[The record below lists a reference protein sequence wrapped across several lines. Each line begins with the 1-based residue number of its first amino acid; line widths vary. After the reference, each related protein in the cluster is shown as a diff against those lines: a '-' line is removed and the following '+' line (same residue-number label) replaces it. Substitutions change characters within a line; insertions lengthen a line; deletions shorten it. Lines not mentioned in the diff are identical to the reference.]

1 MSGQFD
7 CVSIIKKPTIHEYGC
22 CISHCIQLPD
32 GTQKTLGVFLPTEQL
47 IVFETAVAERL
58 EIISGEC
65 LVQIG
70 EDAHYQRYVP
80 GQSFYVP
87 KNSRFKL
94 LCREVVDYV
103 CHFE

>member
-7 CVSIIKKPTIHEYGC
+7 FVSILKKPTIHFNGC
-22 CISHCIQLPD
+22 CISHRIQMPD
-32 GTQKTLGVFLPTEQL
+32 GSQKTLGVFLPTEQP

-70 EDAHYQRYVP
+70 EDEHYQRYVP

-87 KNSRFKL
+87 KHSRFKL
-94 LCREVVDYV
+94 LCQEIVDYV

>member
-7 CVSIIKKPTIHEYGC
+7 FVSILKKPRIHSNGC
-22 CISHCIQLPD
+22 CISHCIQMPD
-32 GTQKTLGVFLPTEQL
+32 GSQKTLGVFLPTEQP
-47 IVFETAVAERL
+47 IVFETTLAERL

-70 EDAHYQRYVP
+70 DDAYYQRYVP

-87 KNSRFKL
+87 KHSQFRL
-94 LCREVVDYV
+94 LCNEIVDYV